1 MFEYPGFLEVSRCFQ
16 NVFPP
21 WSFLLHVVAI
31 TIQLLADYTDTMVH
45 YLTLSSQVRMDWM
58 ILFDVVPW
66 QGMKRRWAHQTVW
79 YLAYLLYNI
88 YICIISIYYIS
99 DYICSTSISWA
110 SQKPCQCFEFLAFV
124 LGFKLTAGGIIR
136 LVGLAGGGEAV
147 GQSPWECET
156 IRKGKNYI

>member
-88 YICIISIYYIS
+88 YIYIYVSYLFTIYLFIYFQPVS
-99 DYICSTSISWA
+99 VEHLKNLANA
-110 SQKPCQCFEFLAFV
+110 SNSLRSFLASNSQ
-124 LGFKLTAGGIIR
+124 LGGSSAWLDSRAAERRSVNHPGNVK
-136 LVGLAGGGEAV
+136 
-147 GQSPWECET
+147 P
-156 IRKGKNYI
+156 